1 MTRLSS
7 LSLRGPRCRRR
18 PCALRLER
26 LECRQLLTN
35 FTVLN
40 TNDSGLGSLRQAII
54 DANSASGATKIVF
67 NIPGTGVHTID
78 PLSDLPTIITPMTIN
93 GYTQNGSSTN
103 TLAIGDN
110 AKITIEISGN
120 GPGTTAQNAFSVNSG
135 GTTIRGLAI
144 NHFQNDAV
152 AIAGSAQDQIA
163 GDYIGTDPTGT
174 IAEGNGV
181 NGFESIQVNASDLT
195 IGGPAAADRT
205 VVSASGVYGIRLSS
219 GTGTLIE
226 NTYIGT
232 DKSGTVAL
240 ANGNQGI
247 YDAGASDI
255 TIGGT
260 TAALRNVI
268 SGNHSNGIALT
279 STAGNVV
286 EGNYIGTDAT
296 GTIKLGNG
304 SDGIVVSV
312 GGNTIG
318 GTVTGAGNLIS
329 GNSGA
334 GLLIN
339 YSSPGAFGN
348 LVAGNLIGTDESG
361 MHAIPNSDQGI
372 NIGNDG
378 GGGFNNL
385 IGGTTAAARNV
396 VSGNNGGG
404 IFEGGAGS
412 GNVIEGNFIGVDIT
426 GIGPLPNLAE
436 GIDLY
441 GSSNDTIGG
450 TTPGAGNVIA
460 ANKADGVYIFSSG
473 IIIQGNLIGLGAD
486 GVTPLGNTGA
496 GITTYDDTQI
506 GGTTAAARNI
516 ISANGGNGISLEPA
530 TGMAIIQGNHIGTDA
545 SGLIARGN
553 MGAGVAINSISNNT
567 IGGSATG
574 AGNLICAN
582 GASNVPDSSGL
593 VPGGITVVSAG
604 GNLIQGNQIG
614 LAADGLTDLGNRGSG
629 VFLEAGATN
638 TTISTNTIAFNAA
651 ATATRSAGVTIVGN
665 GSSGNTLDG
674 NSIYS
679 NFGLGIDL
687 GNDGVTLNSPGG
699 PHLGP
704 NDFQNFPV
712 ITSVSNNSITTF
724 ISGALN
730 GAPGM
735 PFTLQFFS
743 SPAVDPSGYGQGET
757 YLGRLTGVTTDT
769 SGNTSFTFSYR
780 FPIDPG
786 QFFSATATDS
796 NGNSS
801 EFSQVFPLAAANPL
815 IVTTTADSGPGSLR
829 AAIEYANAN
838 SGPNTINFDIPG
850 TGIQTI
856 APLTQLPTITNPLT
870 IDGYSQPGSVANTNG
885 PGLADNALPLI
896 ELSGLDDPSSIGLHV
911 TAGNSSIRG
920 LVINQ
925 FELQA
930 ILLDTLGGD
939 VIAGNFIG
947 TNAAGSVS
955 QANGYQNFAN
965 GAITIYESSDN
976 TIGGTA
982 AADRNIIS
990 GNNGQGIYI
999 ERDANANVVQGN
1011 FIGADATGTVAVG
1024 NTSNGVFIDNGGSN
1038 TVGGTVA
1045 EARNVIS
1052 GNGRGIAFSTNSL
1065 GYLPNWV
1072 QGNFIGTDVTGD
1084 GPLANLGAGIYITSG
1099 TSASL
1104 PPIVIVG
1111 GAEAG
1116 AGNTIAFNEDTGVSV
1131 ISGIGGDV
1139 SGNAILGNS
1148 IFSNSSLGID
1158 LSGDGVTPN
1167 TPGGPHTGPNDL
1179 QNFPVLTSV
1188 ATTGTDTLIAG
1199 TLNSTSDTD
1208 FDLQFFANA
1217 VADSSGHAQGKFF
1230 LGEIIDVTTNA
1241 DGNASFTA
1249 TLRGM
1254 ISPGQ
1259 YVTATATDPGGNTS
1273 EFSQDVQL
1281 SVANPLIVTTTADSG
1296 LGSLR
1301 AAIEYVNITPGTSTI
1316 SFDIPGAGVQT
1327 IAPLSALPVIINPV
1341 FIDGYTQPGSLP
1353 NTLSPGELPDGI
1365 LSIELSGALAGTDV
1379 NGLEIAGGNSTVRG
1393 LVIDGFVTTSAAGGN
1408 GIALTT
1414 NGNDLIEGDY
1424 IGTDPGGSVAQ
1435 ANSEG
1440 ISIEGGSGDTI
1451 GGTAAGMRNVI
1462 SGNLSYGVG
1471 VYNFAAAGTVIE
1483 GNFIGTDARGNHPI
1497 ANIGTGVEIDG
1508 SLVTLGGTVA
1518 GARNVISGNGGDGMI
1533 ANAGDLIEGNFIG
1546 TDASGFVKLANA
1558 GDGIRLGGSNNIV
1571 GGTTGLASNVISGNA
1586 GSGILIVN
1594 SSDNLI
1600 EGNHI
1605 GSGAPSTEPINVG
1618 NGGDGVTILS
1628 ESAEFRGPDA
1638 NTIGGTADGT
1648 SNEIA
1653 FNGGNGVTIADSV
1666 FAPDELSPVGNSIL
1680 GNTIYSNVKLGID
1693 LGNDGP
1699 TPNTPGGPHN
1709 GPNDFQNYPVI
1720 TSVVSGNETVTFGGT
1735 LNSTPDTTFV
1745 LQFFGNL
1752 HELTPGIFGGQVRM
1766 GTASVTTD
1774 ALGNATFSVNFNDF
1788 GGSYSATATDP
1799 GGNTSE
1805 FSPVYQPV
1813 ATTGADLTV
1822 SIAPVGPNPAFTNQ
1836 TYSYTIT
1843 VTNNGPQAA
1852 TNVVIDDVNGLGA
1865 FLYQV
1870 ETAGRISDISPTQTN
1885 VAFAGLAAGA
1895 SVTATFGVRSLNAG
1909 SYTDAVSAVAD
1920 QADPNLSN
1928 NKATVTE
1935 TVIAPQIVA
1944 TSSPAPINVFSSLLE
1959 VGTKRYQILVT
1970 WGYSG
1975 PADATTAFN
1984 IYRIDASGSDTKIS
1998 VPAGQTAHDFVD
2010 ALVRA
2015 GTTYRYEVSAVV
2027 GGVESARSG
2036 ETSITVTLASS
2047 GSRAFVTLRRRR
2059 QSLSGKSKASSDRKP
2074 VTPSHR
2080 VRLLEHRTVA
2090 VAVPS
2095 GTNPFGASRHA
2106 IQR

>member
-1 MTRLSS
+1 MTRLSPLPS
-7 LSLRGPRCRRR
+7 RGPRVRRR
-18 PCALRLER
+18 PVAPCFEALES
-26 LECRQLLTN
+26 RQLLAN

-40 TNDSGLGSLRQAII
+40 TDDSGAGSLRQAML
-54 DANSASGATKIVF
+54 DANSASPGSKIVF
-67 NIPGTGVHTID
+67 NIPGSGVHTID
-78 PLSDLPTIITPMTIN
+78 PLSDLPAIITPMSIE
-93 GYTQNGSSTN
+93 GYTQPGSSAN
-103 TLAIGDN
+103 TLAVGDN
-110 AKITIEISGN
+110 AKVTIEISGN
-120 GPGTTAQNAFSVNSG
+120 GPGTTAQNAFAVTSG

-144 NHFQNDAV
+144 NHFRNDAF

-205 VVSASGVYGIRLSS
+205 VVSASGVYGILLSS

-247 YDAGASDI
+247 YDAGASGI

-268 SGNHSNGIALT
+268 SGNRSNGIALT
-279 STAGNVV
+279 TTAGNVV

-361 MHAIPNSDQGI
+361 MHAIPNAGQGI

-396 VSGNNGGG
+396 VSGNSGGG
-404 IFEGGAGS
+404 VFEGGAGS

-473 IIIQGNLIGLGAD
+473 IFVQGNVIGLGAD

-530 TGMAIIQGNHIGTDA
+530 TGMAIIQGNYIGTDA

-553 MGAGVAINSISNNT
+553 MGAGIAINSISNNT

-687 GNDGVTLNSPGG
+687 GNDGVTLDSPGG

-724 ISGALN
+724 ISGTLN

-743 SPAVDPSGYGQGET
+743 SPAADPSGYGQGET

-796 NGNSS
+796 NGNTS

-850 TGIQTI
+850 TGVQTI

-896 ELSGLDDPSSIGLHV
+896 ELSGLDVPSSIGLHV

-1011 FIGADATGTVAVG
+1011 FIGTDATGTVAVG

-1045 EARNVIS
+1045 EARNVMS

-1104 PPIVIVG
+1104 PPIAIVG

-1158 LSGDGVTPN
+1158 LNGDGVTPN

-1188 ATTGTDTLIAG
+1188 ATTGTDTVIAG
-1199 TLNSTSDTD
+1199 TLNSTSDTG

-1241 DGNASFTA
+1241 DGYASFTA
-1249 TLRGM
+1249 TLPGV

-1281 SVANPLIVTTTADSG
+1281 SVANPLLVTTTADSG
-1296 LGSLR
+1296 PGSLR

-1316 SFDIPGAGVQT
+1316 SFDIPGTGLHT
-1327 IAPLSALPVIINPV
+1327 IAPLSALPVITNPV
-1341 FIDGYTQPGSLP
+1341 IIDGYTQPGSHP
-1353 NTLSPGELPDGI
+1353 NTLPPGEVPDGI
-1365 LSIELSGALAGTDV
+1365 LSIELSGALAGTGV
-1379 NGLEIAGGNSTVRG
+1379 NGLEIAAGNSTVRG
-1393 LVIDGFVTTSAAGGN
+1393 LVIGEFVTISGAGN

-1435 ANSEG
+1435 ANTLG
-1440 ISIEGGSGDTI
+1440 ISIESGRGDTI
-1451 GGTAAGMRNVI
+1451 GGTTAGMRNVI
-1462 SGNLSYGVG
+1462 SGNLSYGLG
-1471 VYNFAAAGTVIE
+1471 VYNFDAGTLIE
-1483 GNFIGTDARGNHPI
+1483 GNFIGTDARGNSPI
-1497 ANIGTGVEIDG
+1497 PNGGTGLEVDG
-1508 SLVTLGGTVA
+1508 SLVTVGGTVA
-1518 GARNVISGNGGDGMI
+1518 GARNVISGNSGDGVT
-1533 ANAGDLIEGNFIG
+1533 ANTGDLIEGNFIG
-1546 TDASGFVKLANA
+1546 TDASGFVRLANA
-1558 GDGIRLGGSNNIV
+1558 GDGIRLGGPNNVV

-1594 SSDNLI
+1594 ASDNLI

-1628 ESAEFRGPDA
+1628 ESAEFQGPDA

-1666 FAPDELSPVGNSIL
+1666 FAPDDLSPVGNSIL
-1680 GNTIYSNVKLGID
+1680 GNTIYSNAKLGID

-1699 TPNTPGGPHN
+1699 TPNTPGGAHN
-1709 GPNDFQNYPVI
+1709 RPNDFQNYPVI
-1720 TSVVSGNETVTFGGT
+1720 TSVVPGNETVTFGGT
-1735 LNSTPDTTFV
+1735 FNSTPNTTFL

-1752 HELTPGIFGGQVRM
+1752 HELTPGIFGGQVCM
-1766 GTASVTTD
+1766 GSASVTTD
-1774 ALGNATFSVNFNDF
+1774 ALGNATFSVNLFDF

-1805 FSPVYQPV
+1805 FSPVDQP
-1813 ATTGADLTV
+1813 ATTPEADLTV
-1822 SIAPVGPNPAFTNQ
+1822 SIAPASPNPALTNQ
-1836 TYSYTIT
+1836 TYSYTVT
-1843 VTNNGPQAA
+1843 VTNNGPQGA
-1852 TNVVIDDVNGLGA
+1852 TNVVIDDINGLGA
-1865 FLYQV
+1865 FLYEV
-1870 ETAGRISDISPTQTN
+1870 ETAGIISDISPSQTK
-1885 VAFAGLAAGA
+1885 VAFASLAAGA
-1895 SVTATFGVRSLNAG
+1895 SVTATFGVRSLDAG
-1909 SYTDAVSAVAD
+1909 SYTDTVSAVAD
-1920 QADPNLSN
+1920 QADPNVNN

-1935 TVIAPQIVA
+1935 TVITPQVFA
-1944 TSSPAPINVFSSLLE
+1944 TSLAAPINVFSSLLE
-1959 VGTKRYQILVT
+1959 VGTGRYQVLVT
-1970 WGYSG
+1970 WGYPG

-1984 IYRIDASGSDTKIS
+1984 VYRVDASGSETEIS

-2010 ALVRA
+2010 AAVRA
-2015 GTTYRYEVSAVV
+2015 GTTYRYQVSAVV
-2027 GGVESARSG
+2027 SGVESARS
-2036 ETSITVTLASS
+2036 EKTSITMTLASS
-2047 GSRAFVTLRRRR
+2047 ESQAYATLQRRR
-2059 QSLSGKSKASSDRKP
+2059 QTLSSKARANSDRKV
-2074 VTPSHR
+2074 VTSKRR
-2080 VRLLEHRTVA
+2080 VRLLEHRTV
-2090 VAVPS
+2090 VAALPS
-2095 GTNPFGASRHA
+2095 GPNPFGASRHA